1 MTWIDKRELQ
11 MRHVIWMV
19 LIMVLVS
26 CNGGTSKSN
35 SSSTSGLSNMSN
47 EDVAVVTTVKAPSR
61 TLLTS
66 VDQEKVEIVQRHM
79 DYGTDPNEYSRPV
92 GLTMMVLKN
101 LEADGAYSLHL
112 AVLRNNE
119 EIVKVLLDN
128 GATVDIRSK
137 SETSATPLH
146 WAAYYCL
153 GDMVSLLIEYGA
165 SVNAVDANNATA
177 IDYVLHGQEVGL
189 AMIEK
194 KIEEESD
201 PSRLSSGGVGAGS
214 AGEDN
219 SQLWPGCVG
228 SSEDTTAEAEEHLQ
242 DFMSK
247 LKENAGKS
255 GKDL

>member
-1 MTWIDKRELQ
+1 LIYKGKLE
-11 MRHVIWMV
+11 MRYVILV
-19 LIMVLVS
+19 TLIMTLVS
-26 CNGGTSKSN
+26 CNGKT
-35 SSSTSGLSNMSN
+35 STSSLSN
-47 EDVAVVTTVKAPSR
+47 EEVTLVTTVKAPSR
-61 TLLTS
+61 ILLTA
-66 VDQEKVEIVQRHM
+66 VDQEKVEIVRQHM
-79 DYGTDPNEYSRPV
+79 DYGTDPDEYNRPI
-92 GLTMMVLKN
+92 GLTMMTLKN

-137 SETSATPLH
+137 SETIATPLH

-153 GDMVSLLIEYGA
+153 EDMVSLLIEYGA
-165 SVNAVDANNATA
+165 SVNAVDANNVTA
-177 IDYVLHGQEVGL
+177 VDYALQGQKVGL
-189 AMIEK
+189 AMIEDK
-194 KIEEESD
+194 REEESD

-228 SSEDTTAEAEEHLQ
+228 SSEGAKEETLVQMEEATSESEERLQ
-242 DFMSK
+242 DFLSS
-247 LKENAGKS
+247 LKENGGKS

>member
-1 MTWIDKRELQ
+1 
-11 MRHVIWMV
+11 MRYVIWMT
-19 LIMVLVS
+19 LIMTLVS
-26 CNGGTSKSN
+26 CNGETST
-35 SSSTSGLSNMSN
+35 SSSSSLPN
-47 EDVAVVTTVKAPSR
+47 EDVAAVTTVKPPSR
-61 TLLTS
+61 ILLTA
-66 VDQEKVEIVQRHM
+66 VDQEKVEIVRQHM
-79 DYGTDPNEYSRPV
+79 DYGTDPDEYSRPV

-119 EIVKVLLDN
+119 EIVKVLLDS

-137 SETSATPLH
+137 SEATATPLH

-153 GDMVSLLIEYGA
+153 EDMVSLLIEYGA
-165 SVNAVDANNATA
+165 SVNAVDANNVTA
-177 IDYVLHGQEVGL
+177 VDYALHGQEVGL

-194 KIEEESD
+194 KREEESD
-201 PSRLSSGGVGAGS
+201 PSKLSSGGVGAGS

-228 SSEDTTAEAEEHLQ
+228 SSEDTTAELEERLE
-242 DFMSK
+242 DFMSR
-247 LKENAGKS
+247 LKENGGKS